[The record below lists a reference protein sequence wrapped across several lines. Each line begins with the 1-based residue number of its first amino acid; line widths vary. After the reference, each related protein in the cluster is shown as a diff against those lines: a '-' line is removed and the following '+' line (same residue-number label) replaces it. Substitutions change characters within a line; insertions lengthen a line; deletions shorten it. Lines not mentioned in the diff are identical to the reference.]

1 MVRGI
6 VPRRDDSIVQS
17 LERAID
23 IMTWVAN
30 NPAKPSVADIS
41 QGLGLS
47 KTTAHRLLSCLR
59 AKGVAERDSSGR
71 YRVGPLVLQWC
82 NSVQNQA
89 ALATLVRPFLQELR
103 DQTNE
108 TATFSLVVGRRRVY
122 IEEAVSHRELR
133 FANVVGK
140 VLPLGRGAA
149 GKAIMAYLPEEERAP
164 ALAAWEDFDLPPAD
178 PRLLEEEL
186 SVIKARGWASGMAE
200 VIQGVAAVAA
210 PVFDNTGRVIG
221 AIALGGP
228 IDRFPAEV
236 IEAYARRVKEES
248 VRVSRHLGW
257 HGRRIGGSHG

>member
-1 MVRGI
+1 MTRNV

-17 LERAID
+17 VERAID
-23 IMTWVAN
+23 IMTWVASSN
-30 NPAKPSVADIS
+30 SKPSVTDIG

-47 KTTAHRLLSCLR
+47 QTTAHRLLSCLR
-59 AKGVAERDSSGR
+59 AKGMVERDPSGR

-108 TATFSLVVGRRRVY
+108 TATFSLAVGRQRVY
-122 IEEAVSHRELR
+122 IEEAVSRRELR

-149 GKAIMAYLPEEERAP
+149 GKAILAYLPEEERAP
-164 ALAAWEDFDLPPAD
+164 ALAAWKDFGLPPAD
-178 PRLLEEEL
+178 LRILEDEL
-186 SVIKARGWASGMAE
+186 SRIRIQGWASGVGE

-210 PVFDNTGRVIG
+210 PVFEGTGRVIG

-228 IDRFPAEV
+228 VDRFPPDV
-236 IEAYARRVKEES
+236 VEAYAQRVKEES
-248 VRVSRHLGW
+248 ARVSQQLGW
-257 HGRRIGGSHG
+257 HGQGSGCAIE

>member
-1 MVRGI
+1 MVRGAT
-6 VPRRDDSIVQS
+6 PRRDDSIVQS

-30 NPAKPSVADIS
+30 SKSKPSVTDIS

-59 AKGVAERDSSGR
+59 VNGVVERDLAGK

-89 ALATLVRPFLQELR
+89 ALAALVRPFLQELR
-103 DQTNE
+103 DETNE
-108 TATFSLVVGRRRVY
+108 TATFSLVVGKQRVY
-122 IEEAVSHRELR
+122 IEEAVSHQALR

-149 GKAIMAYLPEEERAP
+149 GKAIMAYLPEEEMAP
-164 ALAAWEDFDLPPAD
+164 ALAAWEDFGLPPAD
-178 PRLLEEEL
+178 PRVLGKEL
-186 SVIKARGWASGMAE
+186 SVIRARGWAFGMAE

-210 PVFDNTGRVIG
+210 PVFDGTGRVIG
-221 AIALGGP
+221 AVALGGP
-228 IDRFPAEV
+228 IDRFPDGVLEK
-236 IEAYARRVKEES
+236 YGRRVKEES
-248 VRVSRHLGW
+248 ARVSRQLGW
-257 HGRRIGGSHG
+257 HG